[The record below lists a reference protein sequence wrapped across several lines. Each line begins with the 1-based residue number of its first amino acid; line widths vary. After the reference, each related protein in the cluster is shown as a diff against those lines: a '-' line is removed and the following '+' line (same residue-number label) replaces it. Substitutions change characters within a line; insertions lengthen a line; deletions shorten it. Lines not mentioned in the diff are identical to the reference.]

1 MVARTST
8 VLCSAIRKVTGRRLV
23 LISTY
28 LGINRPETFKL
39 SSGVT
44 YGTVLL

>member
-8 VLCSAIRKVTGRRLV
+8 VLCSAILKVSGRLV

-39 SSGVT
+39 SSSVT